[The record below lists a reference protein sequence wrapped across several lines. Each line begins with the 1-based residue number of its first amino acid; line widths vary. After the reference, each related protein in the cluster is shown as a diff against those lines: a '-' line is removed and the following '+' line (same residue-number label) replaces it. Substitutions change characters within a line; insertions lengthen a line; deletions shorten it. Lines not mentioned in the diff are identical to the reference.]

1 MKKILAGWRHPLR
14 VVAMAMAALSLAWGV
29 ALTEG
34 LVAAMVGAALGVVAG
49 ELLGRSRLRLGVVA
63 GGLGLL
69 VLFAWKLGALL
80 VGTEFLASWVGPG
93 NALAGVGVVR
103 FGSLAFGLIA
113 AVRAVAVRKPAALAV
128 EVALIAA
135 AVTGVFASHRDG
147 VIARPLWLSDWAW
160 QEGIDPAQV
169 FLAIGAVSVG
179 LLCILLVAETKS
191 GRALSSLIALAL
203 LAFLGVSVVNV
214 VGAPTPASE
223 NVLGTSDAGT
233 GQPPR
238 HTQGDGGHG
247 PNGQE
252 GDAGDGG
259 SQPRFDGAGDGP
271 GSDASD
277 DLPDTG
283 TGFDVIDGGDGSAS
297 STADGGDGGASG
309 AMDGGDGDGGGASGG
324 DAGDGSS
331 AGGGDASDGD
341 GASGGGQD
349 GAGDMPMPMYPTDG
363 AIDPNVPPP
372 QDGGDYSPPQP
383 SDQFNNNDG
392 PSRSPYPVAVVVFDD
407 DYSPPSGAYYF
418 RQEIWSQ
425 IAGPRLVKTTR
436 NDVDL
441 DVVDDFPT
449 VPTRLR
455 EVPGERGRTRVD
467 ARVAL
472 LVRNQTLPFGLES
485 VVTFAPAQNP
495 NPQRF
500 SRAYRFS
507 SLAQSISLRDLI
519 AVAGHGPPPPVDL
532 AGDAGADDAAVDASA
547 DDALVTP
554 AAPANAVPDDV
565 ALVDAARADA
575 SLAADAH
582 RDVATGDAG
591 VRWTGD
597 VLRYYTTPHPD
608 PRFRQLALRVLD
620 EQFTEMH
627 IPARLRD
634 NQVVQASLINRWA
647 YKEFIYS
654 TRERHANV
662 PDPTIDF
669 LFGNRTGYCVH
680 FAHAAVFLW
689 RSLGIPS
696 RISTG
701 YHSDESNRRSG
712 SSLII
717 RGGDAHAW
725 PELFVRG
732 HGWIVLDVAAERNL
746 DPPGTPPDE
755 DLQRILGEMARQL
768 PPEPDAPPAQERPRP
783 NPHYG
788 RKVGFGLLG
797 LLGAVL
803 VGMYLVKLW
812 RRLAPA
818 LAGARALPRVAYRA
832 ALDRLAEAGLSR
844 EYGESREAFA
854 ARVKAVAPS
863 FAAMTDLH
871 VSAGLGDPK
880 RDVAATEA
888 YSKEKWRELARAFA
902 KELPANTKRWRR
914 ILGLLHPGQWLD
926 AR

>member
-14 VVAMAMAALSLAWGV
+14 VIAMAMAALSLAWGV

-49 ELLGRSRLRLGVVA
+49 ELLGRSRLRLGVIT

-69 VLFAWKLGALL
+69 VVVAWKLGAVALN
-80 VGTEFLASWVGPG
+80 TEALPDAVGPG
-93 NALAGVGVVR
+93 NALAAVGVAR
-103 FGSLAFGLIA
+103 FGSLAFGLIG
-113 AVRAVAVRKPAALAV
+113 AVRAIAVRRPAALAV
-128 EVALIAA
+128 EVGLIAA

-160 QEGIDPAQV
+160 QQGIDPAQV
-169 FLAIGAVSVG
+169 FLSIGAVAVG

-203 LAFLGVSVVNV
+203 LAFLGVSIVNV
-214 VGAPTPASE
+214 VGAPTPNSE
-223 NVLGTSDAGT
+223 NVLGTNDAGT
-233 GQPPR
+233 GGPPR
-238 HTQGDGGHG
+238 HTGADGGHG
-247 PNGQE
+247 PGGE
-252 GDAGDGG
+252 DPGDAGDGG
-259 SQPRFDGAGDGP
+259 RRDPRGEDGGGDG
-271 GSDASD
+271 GGGLDGGDDATVDGGQTDGGDAGGASAMD
-277 DLPDTG
+277 GGDGGG
-283 TGFDVIDGGDGSAS
+283 TASDVIDGGDGAGLGGGDA
-297 STADGGDGGASG
+297 TDGGDGGAGGGG
-309 AMDGGDGDGGGASGG
+309 AQDGGDGSSG
-324 DAGDGSS
+324 S
-331 AGGGDASDGD
+331 
-341 GASGGGQD
+341 D
-349 GAGDMPMPMYPTDG
+349 GAGDLPMPMYPTDG
-363 AIDPNVPPP
+363 SIDPNVPPP
-372 QDGGDYSPPQP
+372 QDGGDFSPPPP

-425 IAGPRLVKTTR
+425 IAGPRLVKTSR

-441 DVVDDFPT
+441 DVADEFPT
-449 VPTRLR
+449 VSQRLR
-455 EVPGERGRTRVD
+455 EVPTTRGRTRVD

-472 LVRNQTLPFGLES
+472 LVRNQTFPFGLES
-485 VVTFAPAQNP
+485 VVTFAPSQNP

-500 SRAYRFS
+500 TRSYRFS

-519 AVAGHGPPPPVDL
+519 SVAGHGPPPPIDL
-532 AGDAGADDAAVDASA
+532 AEDAS
-547 DDALVTP
+547 
-554 AAPANAVPDDV
+554 
-565 ALVDAARADA
+565 VDAATDASDAMTDVPADAMSDARADVTA
-575 SLAADAH
+575 
-582 RDVATGDAG
+582 DVARDARAARDGGTG
-591 VRWTGD
+591 VQWTSD
-597 VLRYYTTPHPD
+597 VLRYYTAPHPD
-608 PRFRQLALRVLD
+608 PRFRQLALRVLE
-620 EQFTEMH
+620 EQFTELH
-627 IPARLRD
+627 IPPRMRD

-725 PELFVRG
+725 PELLVRD

-768 PPEPDAPPAQERPRP
+768 PPEPDAPPAQERPRAKP
-783 NPHYG
+783 RYG
-788 RKVGFGLLG
+788 RAVGFGLLG
-797 LLGAVL
+797 LLGATL
-803 VGMYLVKLW
+803 FAMYFVKSW
-812 RRLAPA
+812 RRLAPRV
-818 LAGARALPRVAYRA
+818 AGARSLPRVAYRA

-854 ARVKAVAPS
+854 ARVKAVVPA
-863 FAAMTDLH
+863 FVEMTDLH
-871 VSAGLGDPK
+871 VSARLGDPA
-880 RDVAATEA
+880 RDPTTAAA
-888 YSKEKWRELARAFA
+888 FSAEKWRELSRAFA
-902 KELPANTKRWRR
+902 RELPAGTKRWRR
-914 ILGLLHPGQWLD
+914 ILGLLHPAAWLD